1 MFDWSNYSPLG
12 KATYRGGSG
21 SKLHLSRDEAKQFL
35 LHHPHGRALQRD
47 FPNIPFDAL
56 AGHVCKAS
64 RKREVSTMD
73 DHLNLILKSE
83 SAMHALCKHLAAN
96 GGTGF
101 THPEFDDFLGR
112 YAAGKY
118 PALRL
123 GNAIAK
129 VLAEETPVARAYQ
142 AVHSFYKAEPVADDE
157 DDEDDDDDDALEELN
172 RLAEAERRRENGM
185 TKAAAFA
192 KVYTDPA
199 NAKLAQRERAQNRPR

>member
-1 MFDWSNYSPLG
+1 MIANLSPE
-12 KATYRGGSG
+12 
-21 SKLHLSRDEAKQFL
+21 EAKHFL
-35 LHHPHGRALQRD
+35 LHDAHGRALQRD
-47 FPNIPFDAL
+47 FPNIPFDDL

-64 RKREVSTMD
+64 RRPTEKREVSKMD
-73 DHLNLILKSE
+73 HHLELILKSE
-83 SAMHALCKHLAAN
+83 AAMHALCKQLTAN
-96 GGTGF
+96 GSSGLS
-101 THPEFDDFLGR
+101 HPEFDGFLGR